1 MSKNLFLSGCLA
13 ALACCAACSKNEDS
27 VEDKGAKLIFKY
39 KFDPNQERLG
49 NLGQPVSVP
58 AGNAAQSPAFR
69 VMSSHYLE
77 LAPGAL
83 TALGKGAVLYKHQET
98 AKGGETAIDFASA
111 KLAGDGEVFYEVPL
125 KDVPAGKYEYLRVS
139 LAYQNYDIKFNALGQ
154 EWTGSV
160 ASFIGFNS
168 YITSYKIKDS
178 TQQVNGNRKQG
189 YWALETKY
197 SVVSGQAPAGATTV
211 PNPIAATSP
220 VPAGSCVVTG
230 PFDTPLQITGKEKQ
244 DVVVTV
250 SLSVNKSFEWKD
262 TNGNGKYDPLEGEA
276 VVDMGVRGLKPLVN

>member
-1 MSKNLFLSGCLA
+1 MSKNLLLSGCLA
-13 ALACCAACSKNEDS
+13 ALALCSACSKKEQS
-27 VEDKGAKLIFKY
+27 AGADGPKLVFKY

-58 AGNAAQSPAFR
+58 AGNAAQSPVFR
-69 VMSSHYLE
+69 AMSSHYLE
-77 LAPGAL
+77 LAPNAF
-83 TALGKGAVLYKHQET
+83 TALGKGAVLYRHQET
-98 AKGGETAIDFASA
+98 NKGGEMAIDFASA
-111 KLAGDGEVFYEVPL
+111 KLAADGEVFYEVPL

-139 LAYQNYDIKFNALGQ
+139 LAYQNYDIRFNALGQ

-168 YITSYKIKDS
+168 YIGSYKIKDS
-178 TQQVNGNRKQG
+178 TLTVNANRKQG

-211 PNPIAATSP
+211 PNPIAVTSP
-220 VPAGSCVVTG
+220 IPAGSCVVTG
-230 PFDTPLQITGKEKQ
+230 PFNSALQITGQEKE
-244 DVVVTV
+244 DIVITV

-262 TNGNGKYDPLEGEA
+262 LNSNGKYDPLEGEA

>member
-13 ALACCAACSKNEDS
+13 ALALFSACSKKENSSEQ
-27 VEDKGAKLIFKY
+27 KGAKLIFKY

-49 NLGQPVSVP
+49 NAGQAVTVP

-69 VMSSHYLE
+69 LMSSHYLE
-77 LAPGAL
+77 LSPNAF
-83 TALGKGAVLYKHQET
+83 TALGEGAVLYRHQET
-98 AKGGETAIDFASA
+98 DKGGEAAIDFASA
-111 KLAGDGEVFYEVPL
+111 KLAADGEVFFEVPL

-139 LAYQNYDIKFNALGQ
+139 LAYQNYDIRFSALGQ
-154 EWTGSV
+154 ELTGTV

-178 TQQVNGNRKQG
+178 TLQVNGNRKQG
-189 YWALETKY
+189 YWALETQYK
-197 SVVSGQAPAGATTV
+197 VVGGQAPAGATTV
-211 PNPIAATSP
+211 PNPIFASSP

-230 PFDTPLQITGKEKQ
+230 PFNTPLEITGKEKQ
-244 DVVVTV
+244 DIVVTV
-250 SLSVNKSFEWKD
+250 SLSVNNSFEWKD

>member
-13 ALACCAACSKNEDS
+13 ALAFCSACSKNEDS
-27 VEDKGAKLIFKY
+27 VEEKGPKLIFKY
-39 KFDPNQERLG
+39 KFDASQERLG
-49 NLGQPVSVP
+49 NLGQPVAVP

-83 TALGKGAVLYKHQET
+83 TALGKGAVLYKHPET
-98 AKGGETAIDFASA
+98 TKGGETAIDFASA

-125 KDVPAGKYEYLRVS
+125 KEVPAGTYEYLRVS

-178 TQQVNGNRKQG
+178 TLQVNGNRKQG

-220 VPAGSCVVTG
+220 IPAGSCVVTG
-230 PFDTPLQITGKEKQ
+230 PFNTPLQVTGKEKQ